1 MTDKQ
6 NLLAPAFPVN
16 SVPELFAQGMR
27 IEDIAAQVGCS
38 EQVANDIVLQSIAQG
53 SGDYL
58 DYL

>member
-1 MTDKQ
+1 MTDKH
-6 NLLAPAFPVN
+6 NLLAPAFPVD
-16 SVPELFAQGMR
+16 SVPELFAQGAS